1 MSNYFGTSG
10 DDVLDQTSLGLE
22 DWSNIYGEA
31 GDDTIT
37 IKVGR
42 AEGGAGN
49 DKITGLSTASNVL
62 YGSSPRG
69 VVVNLATGIAQDGFG
84 TTDTIINI
92 RVVHGTRFSDN
103 FTGSLANEEF
113 WGQGGSDTFVGGGG
127 SDTVTYWSIK
137 PTEVQITY
145 DKVADT
151 LTVKKNTSWGDHGI
165 DLLTGIQTINFRG
178 PNNYQ
183 ETFNKYDLITDLPK
197 VSSSTFVLSKDAYV
211 SQFKGGDFNGDGN
224 MDVLVVEQ
232 IGTGTAPAKSFVFLG
247 DGKETFVE
255 SSSLVFS
262 TSSMEKVK
270 SVVGG
275 GRTLVADFN
284 KDGITDFF
292 QLNFGNDAP
301 PFPGGNNQL
310 FLSSLTSRK
319 IEDVSNTLQ
328 QTTQLNHG
336 GSIGDVNGD
345 GYLDILVNS
354 LKDGNFL
361 QLNDGTGHFLDRSD
375 LIPHPMIAT
384 SSNNIKVTNT
394 SSGIIDVNVDG
405 QADIVLGRWN
415 DVFLTI
421 KSQVL
426 LNDGI
431 ANFNKI
437 VPVDLPLSGV
447 DREIIL
453 DVKAINLNGDTLPDL
468 MLAVTNGGETN
479 YYKTP
484 YIQLLIN
491 DGNGHFHDETST
503 RLPQSLVGSTHWIM
517 SLSSVDFN
525 HDGQSDILA
534 TSAGVSVSSTA
545 YLNRGDGTF
554 SKYWESGLG
563 GKSIAMDVNN
573 DGMSDIV
580 TAYGSSIVVNQNN
593 LPNNHIYKANFG
605 GDSLLGSSSA
615 DKFYNGQGNDIL
627 NGSGGVDTL
636 ISPSSRSNYLV
647 TKSSTGFTL
656 KESSGI
662 YGTDSVIN
670 FERLQFSNGA
680 LALDINGNAGTIVKI
695 LGAVAGKQSLANKEY
710 VGVGLDLLD
719 KGMSYSELGAL
730 ALKAVGLTT
739 SDQIVTTLWTNIVG
753 SAPSAAEK
761 APFIEMLE
769 NGFSRGEFV
778 KLAAETPLN
787 STNIDLVGLAQTGI
801 EYLPIV

>member
-10 DDVLDQTSLGLE
+10 DDVLDQASLGLE

-49 DKITGLSTASNVL
+49 DTITGESRASTVM

-69 VVVNLATGIAQDGFG
+69 VIINLATGIVQDGLG
-84 TTDTIINI
+84 TTDRLINI
-92 RVVHGTRFSDN
+92 RVVQGTRFDDKV
-103 FTGSLANEEF
+103 TGSFADEEF
-113 WGQGGSDTFVGGGG
+113 WGLGGSDTFVGGGG
-127 SDTVTYWSIK
+127 SDDVVYWDVK
-137 PTEVQITY
+137 PTDVQITY
-145 DKVADT
+145 DPATDT
-151 LTVKKNTSWGDHGI
+151 FTVKKSFGI

-197 VSSSTFVLSKDAYV
+197 VSSSTFLLSKDAYV

-232 IGTGTAPAKSFVFLG
+232 IGTGTAPAKLFVFLG

-310 FLSSLTSRK
+310 FLSSLSSRK

-394 SSGIIDVNVDG
+394 YSGIIDVNLDG
-405 QADIVLGRWN
+405 HSDVILGRWN

-437 VPVDLPLSGV
+437 PPVDLPLSGV

-453 DVKAINLNGDTLPDL
+453 DIKPIDLNGDTLPDL
-468 MLAVTNGGETN
+468 MLSVTSGGDTN
-479 YYKTP
+479 NYKTP

-491 DGNGHFHDETST
+491 DGSGHFHDETAT
-503 RLPQSLVGSTHWIM
+503 RLPQSLVGSTDWLM
-517 SLSSVDFN
+517 SLTAVDFN
-525 HDGQSDILA
+525 HDGYSDILA
-534 TSAGVSVSSTA
+534 TSAGGLSSTI

-554 SKYWESGLG
+554 SKYWESAIG

-573 DGMSDIV
+573 NGMSDIV
-580 TAYGSSIVVNQNN
+580 TAYGSSIVINQNN
-593 LPNNHIYKANFG
+593 LPNSHIYKANFG

-627 NGSGGVDTL
+627 NGGGGTDVL
-636 ISPSSRSNYLV
+636 ITPGSRGTYQI

-656 KESSGI
+656 NDSASI

-670 FERLQFSNGA
+670 IERIQFSDVSLSLDLDDNG
-680 LALDINGNAGTIVKI
+680 GTVAKI
-695 LGAVAGKQSLANKEY
+695 LGAVFGKGTIINKEY
-710 VGVGLDLLD
+710 VGIGLHYLD
-719 KGMSYSELGAL
+719 NGMSYEELARL
-730 ALKAVGLTT
+730 AVNAKLGPKAT
-739 SDQIVTTLWTNIVG
+739 SSDIVKLVYTNVAG
-753 SAPSAAEK
+753 SAPPDAALQHYAALLDSGRKTIGE
-761 APFIEMLE
+761 IVMLGSE
-769 NGFSRGEFV
+769 H
-778 KLAAETPLN
+778 PLN
-787 STNIDLVGLAQTGI
+787 AANIDLVGLASTGI
-801 EYLPIV
+801 EYIPFG